1 MHTQQTHTPC
11 KRLFSF
17 VARFFRAFTTL
28 TLVKPGKPWEREVW
42 SLGLEARGRFPQPR
56 PGASPAKRTLSSPHW
71 DALACCS
78 APVPVPLS
86 LGDRSRAPGFPHP
99 LGLGPRRT
107 PFSCN
112 PVPNEKGSKR
122 AKTAITATQPSA
134 PRGLPWG
141 PGPALDTHLPPPAAP
156 APAPA
161 APPPPAPA
169 PGRSAIL
176 LRAGRRHLTSSCQ
189 LKTAT
194 SGANASPSTPRTGRR
209 GGAVRPRDPP
219 RPGEG

>member
-134 PRGLPWG
+134 PRGLPWA
-141 PGPALDTHLPPPAAP
+141 PARLLTLTCLPRRPQPRLPRPHRRQLPLPAA
-156 APAPA
+156 APSCSEPA
-161 APPPPAPA
+161 A
-169 PGRSAIL
+169 
-176 LRAGRRHLTSSCQ
+176 
-189 LKTAT
+189 AT
-194 SGANASPSTPRTGRR
+194 LQA
-209 GGAVRPRDPP
+209 AVS
-219 RPGEG
+219 